1 MKGAD
6 MGVHA
11 AGGGERAVRRIL
23 ALLVSLAVLAERAA
37 ARSWPVRWLV
47 LRFLRR
53 AEPAASRFVFE
64 ATGAPPAGVPALTI
78 ANDPEDAIRLAARF
92 HALAAALGALL
103 AMACRLNGQAARPG
117 DASGHVAHWSGGPS
131 PALRIWAPEPDDTS

>member
-1 MKGAD
+1 
-6 MGVHA
+6 MGVQV
-11 AGGGERAVRRIL
+11 AGGDERAVRRIL
-23 ALLVSLAVLAERAA
+23 ALLLSLAVLAERAA

-92 HALAAALGALL
+92 HALAAALGTIL
-103 AMACRLNGQAARPG
+103 AMACRLNGQVARPG
-117 DASGHVAHWSGGPS
+117 RASDHLPRWPVEPS
-131 PALRIWAPEPDDTS
+131 PALRYWAPERDDTS